1 MVKVWV
7 NSRGQVFVTIPKA
20 LVEALKWEKG
30 IEVSW
35 EIMGK
40 DKLKLVKMKED

>member
-7 NSRGQVFVTIPKA
+7 NKRGQVFVTVPKA
-20 LVEALKWEKG
+20 IAESLGWTKG
-30 IEVSW
+30 TPVFW

-40 DKLKLVKMKED
+40 DKLKLEKVKS